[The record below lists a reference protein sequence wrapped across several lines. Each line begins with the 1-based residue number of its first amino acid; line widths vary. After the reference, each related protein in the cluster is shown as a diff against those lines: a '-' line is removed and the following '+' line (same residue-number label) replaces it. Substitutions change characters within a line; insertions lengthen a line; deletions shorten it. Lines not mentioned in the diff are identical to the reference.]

1 MQEIDNILTR
11 FLWGGKTNRIKKST
25 THKPYHKGGLKMY
38 NIYSTLAAFKLSWLK
53 RIENY
58 SNEEFP
64 SLRIY
69 PWLNSLKK
77 YGNAYPNH
85 ISKTTKNLFW
95 LDVLKHLDTL
105 YKIPIKIDPKE
116 SNSILE
122 EPIQYNSNFKIG
134 NRVIILREWT
144 ENNIVTIRDL
154 LDEEGINFL
163 DYQAFKT
170 KYVNTPNTN
179 FLNFI

>member
-1 MQEIDNILTR
+1 M
-11 FLWGGKTNRIKKST
+11 
-25 THKPYHKGGLKMY
+25 
-38 NIYSTLAAFKLSWLK
+38 
-53 RIENY
+53 
-58 SNEEFP
+58 
-64 SLRIY
+64 
-69 PWLNSLKK
+69 
-77 YGNAYPNH
+77 
-85 ISKTTKNLFW
+85 
-95 LDVLKHLDTL
+95 LKHLDTL
-105 YKIPIKIDPKE
+105 YKIPIKMDPKE

-170 KYVNTPNTN
+170 KYVKPKPPTYSTN
-179 FLNFI
+179 K